1 MTSVTFD
8 AASTEDAH
16 FLTQTAPTASKDKT
30 VHEVDLCVIGAGSAG
45 LSVAY
50 GASHLGRSVVMFER
64 EKMGGDCLNTGCV
77 PSKALIKAAKV
88 AHDRRHGSEYGIAP
102 TEPDIDFDAV
112 KAHIQGVIDQIA
124 PVDSVERYSGFGV
137 TVIQEDA
144 QFEDERTIVS
154 DSHIVRA
161 KRIVVAAGSR
171 ANVIPI
177 PGMDTVDY
185 LTNETIFQVDRL
197 PEHLMIIG
205 SGPIGLEMGQSFRRL
220 GSDVTIIDI
229 AEPLGRNDPDH
240 AKVLIDQ
247 LEREGVQF
255 RAPAKTKSVS
265 QDANG
270 TISVHFEDGEP
281 VTGSHLLMAAGRAP
295 NVEGLELE
303 KGGVTYDCRGI
314 ETDAA
319 LRTSNKRV
327 YAAGDIAAGKGGLTH
342 AAGFHAGALIKN
354 LYFMPP
360 GLGGMFAKATTDR
373 MPAVIYTQPELGTI
387 GAGADAAAKTLHF
400 EFDENDR
407 AIAERSTLGGVKLY
421 LDGKNKLIGA
431 SVVGEQAGEMINT
444 ISLAMAGGLK
454 LSQISSMI
462 SPYPTRTEAV
472 KRAAS
477 SHFTDAVFGPKAKAL
492 SGFWTRFQ

>member
-1 MTSVTFD
+1 MT
-8 AASTEDAH
+8 
-16 FLTQTAPTASKDKT
+16 KT

-50 GASHLGRSVVMFER
+50 GASHLGRSVVLFER
-64 EKMGGDCLNTGCV
+64 EEMGGDCLNTGCV

-88 AHDRRHGSEYGIAP
+88 AHDRRHGSEYGVAP
-102 TEPDIDFDAV
+102 VEPEIDFDAV

-124 PVDSVERYSGFGV
+124 PVDSVERYEGFGV

-144 QFEDERTIVS
+144 AFTDERTVES
-154 DSHIVRA
+154 AGHVVRA
-161 KRIVVAAGSR
+161 RRIVVAAGSR
-171 ANVIPI
+171 AVVIPI
-177 PGMDTVDY
+177 PGMDGVDY
-185 LTNETIFQVDRL
+185 LTNESIFQVDRL
-197 PEHLMIIG
+197 PEHLLIVG

-229 AEPLGRNDPDH
+229 AEPLGRNDPEH
-240 AKVLIDQ
+240 AAMLLDQ
-247 LEREGVQF
+247 LKREGVRF
-255 RAPAKTKSVS
+255 RAPAKTTAVS
-265 QDANG
+265 QDADG
-270 TISVHFEDGEP
+270 TITVEFEDGDAIK
-281 VTGSHLLMAAGRAP
+281 GSHLLLAAGRAP
-295 NVEGLELE
+295 NVEGLDLE
-303 KGGVTYDCRGI
+303 KAGVTYDRRGI
-314 ETDAA
+314 ATDAA
-319 LRTSNKRV
+319 LRTSNRRV

-354 LYFMPP
+354 LYFLPP
-360 GLGGMFAKATTDR
+360 GLGGIFAKATTDR

-387 GAGADAAAKTLHF
+387 GAGPDEAAKTLHF

-421 LDGKNKLIGA
+421 LDGRNKVIGA
-431 SVVGEQAGEMINT
+431 SVVGEQAGELINT

-454 LSQISSMI
+454 LSQITSMI

>member
-1 MTSVTFD
+1 MS
-8 AASTEDAH
+8 
-16 FLTQTAPTASKDKT
+16 KT

-50 GASHLGRSVVMFER
+50 GASHLGRSVVLFER

-77 PSKALIKAAKV
+77 PSKALIKAAKI

-102 TEPDIDFDAV
+102 SEPVVDFDAV

-137 TVIQEDA
+137 TVIKEDA
-144 QFEDERTIVS
+144 AFEDERTIVS
-154 DSHIVRA
+154 ANHIVRA

-171 ANVIPI
+171 AAIPPV
-177 PGMDTVDY
+177 PGLDTVDY
-185 LTNETIFQVDRL
+185 LTNESIFHVDRL
-197 PEHLMIIG
+197 PEHLIIIG

-220 GSDVTIIDI
+220 GSEVTIIDI
-229 AEPLGRNDPDH
+229 AEPLGRNDTEH
-240 AKVLIDQ
+240 ANVLLDQ
-247 LEREGVQF
+247 LKSEGVNF
-255 RAPAKTKSVS
+255 LAPVKTKKIS
-265 QDANG
+265 QTKAG
-270 TISVHFEDGEP
+270 KIKIEFEEGKP
-281 VTGSHLLMAAGRAP
+281 VTGSHLLVAAGRAP
-295 NVEGLELE
+295 NVDGLDLE
-303 KGGVTYDCRGI
+303 KGGVKYDRRGI

-319 LRTSNKRV
+319 LRTSNQRV

-360 GLGGMFAKATTDR
+360 GLGGLLAKATTDR

-387 GAGADAAAKTLHF
+387 GAGPDEAAKVLHF
-400 EFDENDR
+400 EFNENDR
-407 AIAERSTLGGVKLY
+407 AIAERQTLGGVKLY
-421 LDGKNKLIGA
+421 LDAKSKIIGA

-454 LSQISSMI
+454 LSQISGMI

-492 SGFWTRFQ
+492 SGFWTKFQ

>member
-1 MTSVTFD
+1 M
-8 AASTEDAH
+8 
-16 FLTQTAPTASKDKT
+16 SKADLMSKT
-30 VHEVDLCVIGAGSAG
+30 VHNVDLCVIGAGSAG

-50 GASHLGRSVVMFER
+50 GASHLGRSVVLFER
-64 EKMGGDCLNTGCV
+64 EAMGGDCLNTGCV

-102 TEPDIDFDAV
+102 TEPKIDFDAV

-144 QFEDERTIVS
+144 AFEDDRTIVS
-154 DSHIVRA
+154 DTHIVRA
-161 KRIVVAAGSR
+161 KRIVIAAGSR
-171 ANVIPI
+171 ASVIPI
-177 PGMDTVDY
+177 PGLDTVDY
-185 LTNETIFQVDRL
+185 LTNEGIFQVDRL

-220 GSDVTIIDI
+220 GSEVTIIDI
-229 AEPLGRNDPDH
+229 AEPLGRNDPEH

-247 LEREGVQF
+247 LKSEGVAF
-255 RAPAKTKSVS
+255 RAPAKTKKIS
-265 QDANG
+265 QTAKG
-270 TISVHFEDGEP
+270 KITVAFEDGP
-281 VTGSHLLMAAGRAP
+281 SISGSHLLVAAGRAP
-295 NVEGLELE
+295 NVEGLELG
-303 KGGVTYDCRGI
+303 KGGVTYDRRGI

-360 GLGGMFAKATTDR
+360 GLGSIFAKATTNR

-387 GAGADAAAKTLHF
+387 GAGPDEAAKTLHF

-421 LDGKNKLIGA
+421 LDDKSKIIGA

-454 LSQISSMI
+454 LSQISGMI

-477 SHFTDAVFGPKAKAL
+477 SHFTDAIFGPKAKAL
-492 SGFWTRFQ
+492 SGFWTKFQ

>member
-1 MTSVTFD
+1 MT
-8 AASTEDAH
+8 
-16 FLTQTAPTASKDKT
+16 KT

-50 GASHLGRSVVMFER
+50 GASHLRRSVVLFER

-77 PSKALIKAAKV
+77 PSKALIKAAKI
-88 AHDRRHGSEYGIAP
+88 AHDRRHGSEYGVAP
-102 TEPDIDFDAV
+102 SEPEIDFEAV
-112 KAHIQGVIDQIA
+112 KAHVQGVIDQIA

-144 QFEDERTIVS
+144 AFEDERTIVS
-154 DSHIVRA
+154 ENHIVRA
-161 KRIVVAAGSR
+161 RRIVVAAGSR
-171 ANVIPI
+171 ASIIPI
-177 PGMDTVDY
+177 PGLDSVDY
-185 LTNETIFQVDRL
+185 LTNESIFHVDRL

-220 GSDVTIIDI
+220 GSEVTIIDI
-229 AEPLGRNDPDH
+229 MEPLGRNDPEH

-247 LEREGVQF
+247 LKAEGVQF
-255 RAPAKTKSVS
+255 RAPAKTKQIS
-265 QDANG
+265 QFKNG
-270 TISVHFEDGEP
+270 KIKVEFEDGKP
-281 VTGSHLLMAAGRAP
+281 ITGSHLLVAAGRAP

-303 KGGVTYDCRGI
+303 KGGVKYDRRGI

-327 YAAGDIAAGKGGLTH
+327 YAAGDVAAGKGGLTH

-360 GLGGMFAKATTDR
+360 GLGGMLAKATTNR
-373 MPAVIYTQPELGTI
+373 MPAVIYTQPELGVI
-387 GAGADAAAKTLHF
+387 GAGPDEAAKTLHF
-400 EFDENDR
+400 EFEENDR
-407 AIAERSTLGGVKLY
+407 AIAERQTLGGVKLY
-421 LDGKNKLIGA
+421 LDSKSKIIGA

-444 ISLAMAGGLK
+444 ISLAMATGAK

-492 SGFWTRFQ
+492 SGFFTKFQ

>member
-1 MTSVTFD
+1 M
-8 AASTEDAH
+8 
-16 FLTQTAPTASKDKT
+16 SKT
-30 VHEVDLCVIGAGSAG
+30 LHEVDLCVIGAGSAG

-50 GASHLGRSVVMFER
+50 GASHLGRSVVLFER

-77 PSKALIKAAKV
+77 PSKALIKAAKM
-88 AHDRRHGSEYGIAP
+88 AHDRRHGSEYGVAP
-102 TEPDIDFDAV
+102 TEPEIDFEAV
-112 KAHIQGVIDQIA
+112 KAYIQGVIDQIA

-144 QFEDERTIVS
+144 AFEDERTIVS
-154 DSHIVRA
+154 DTHIVRA

-171 ANVIPI
+171 AAIIPI
-177 PGMDTVDY
+177 PGLDTVDY
-185 LTNETIFQVDRL
+185 LTNESIFHVDRL

-247 LEREGVQF
+247 LKSEGVNF
-255 RAPAKTKSVS
+255 RAPAKTKQIS
-265 QDANG
+265 QFKNG
-270 TISVHFEDGEP
+270 KIKIEFEDGKP
-281 VTGSHLLMAAGRAP
+281 ITGSHLLVAAGRAP

-303 KGGVTYDCRGI
+303 KGGVTYDRRGI

-360 GLGGMFAKATTDR
+360 GLGGIFAKATTNR

-387 GAGADAAAKTLHF
+387 GAGPDEAAKTLHF
-400 EFDENDR
+400 DFDENDR
-407 AIAERSTLGGVKLY
+407 AIAERQTLGGVKLY
-421 LDGKNKLIGA
+421 LDQKSKIIGA

-444 ISLAMAGGLK
+444 ISLVMAGGLK
-454 LSQISSMI
+454 LSQISGMI

-477 SHFTDAVFGPKAKAL
+477 SHFTEAVFGPKAKAL
-492 SGFWTRFQ
+492 SGFWTKFQ